1 MRLEP
6 LVLAL
11 GLCLSS
17 LSIAQSNS
25 SGSDG
30 CRVVKTVIT
39 NGLGQVIETKD
50 TKVCDKPKAAKPAAG
65 EMTPEE
71 RKAALARLQELNRQ
85 AEEDRKN
92 MRAIEEKYFTP
103 EELERQPSLAGACVS
118 SYLRNGRTQS
128 QAERWCTCV
137 SRNLAPVLTPAE
149 RTRYVKDADAFIT
162 EALEDPPPGQS
173 RPWRL
178 YSPIAACQ
186 R

>member
-6 LVLAL
+6 VALAL

-17 LSIAQSNS
+17 LSLAQSNS

-39 NGLGQVIETKD
+39 NGVGQVIETKD
-50 TKVCDKPKAAKPAAG
+50 TKICDKPKAAKPAPG

-103 EELERQPSLAGACVS
+103 EELERQPSLAGACMS
-118 SYLRNGRTQS
+118 SYLRDGRTQS
-128 QAERWCTCV
+128 QRPWAKGVTF
-137 SRNLAPVLTPAE
+137 SSPHHPSSPAPVGRACRRARAGSLWQAPSVVRAH
-149 RTRYVKDADAFIT
+149 RAQNTRRSW
-162 EALEDPPPGQS
+162 P
-173 RPWRL
+173 
-178 YSPIAACQ
+178 
-186 R
+186 